1 MVTLCRASRNTEYW
15 QMSTPQAVG
24 PGSYSSS
31 PLRKALDYT
40 AAPFSSMTARP
51 LSSHAL
57 AQTRGSQGETPGPG
71 SYEAAV
77 RYQSRSGSKGSNSF
91 VSAESRMA
99 PNAPG
104 STVFAFPSSILNPGP
119 GAYNLAKGLAKKKQ
133 SGREKPRPLLFELNS
148 GPPSIPP
155 QLGTEPTN
163 VGPGQYSPSHACVK
177 PKPASTDFSHSKDI
191 RRLWEPSNSPFNR
204 QPSRSNPGP
213 GSYEGSILSEPESS
227 SGNVSFISKVRRQ
240 KKAVDRSPGPG
251 VYEVTQRTEFDLVQ
265 RPGFGGKVQRGET
278 WSHDIVSPYT
288 KPERGKYPGVG
299 TYDIDDLH
307 RKAKESKRRSLL
319 YTLVPPPP
327 KAPFLTDQ
335 QRDCL
340 VPLRIGLQPGPGAY
354 DPAAQPDTQ
363 SHNLQVSLGKV
374 TFASKQDRF
383 RKQVFQAREG
393 PAPGQY
399 QASEERP
406 TGKATDPA
414 FKSRTSRFPR
424 EGREGPSVGA
434 YEMRGEWRTKQSRA
448 EDYQHVM
455 PGVSFESSSLRF
467 DSTSPISGK
476 KDLLPGPGQ
485 YLNSSLPLSKGA
497 GMAKSKRFQGFAVY
511 QAVGVTAPAVGPGR
525 YDLQGSLLRKSF
537 NRTMEVSK
545 ET

>member
-1 MVTLCRASRNTEYW
+1 M
-15 QMSTPQAVG
+15 
-24 PGSYSSS
+24 
-31 PLRKALDYT
+31 
-40 AAPFSSMTARP
+40 
-51 LSSHAL
+51 
-57 AQTRGSQGETPGPG
+57 
-71 SYEAAV
+71 
-77 RYQSRSGSKGSNSF
+77 RYQSRGGRKGSNSF
-91 VSAESRMA
+91 VSAEARMA

-104 STVFAFPSSILNPGP
+104 STVFTFPTSVINPGP
-119 GAYNLAKGLAKKKQ
+119 GTYNLSKGLARKRP

-155 QLGTEPTN
+155 QLGTEPSN
-163 VGPGQYSPSHACVK
+163 LGPGQYSPSHTYVK
-177 PKPASTDFSHSKDI
+177 PKPASTDFSHSKDS
-191 RRLWEPSNSPFNR
+191 RKLWEPSNSPDNR
-204 QPSRSNPGP
+204 LPSRSNPGP
-213 GSYEGSILSEPESS
+213 GSYEGSILSDPDSS
-227 SGNVSFISKVRRQ
+227 TGNVAFTSRVRRQ
-240 KKAVDRSPGPG
+240 KKAEDRSPGPG
-251 VYEVTQRTEFDLVQ
+251 VYEVTQKADFDLVQ

-278 WSHDIVSPYT
+278 WSHDIVLPYT
-288 KPERGKYPGVG
+288 KPERAKYPGVG
-299 TYDIDDLH
+299 TYDIDDLR
-307 RKAKESKRRSLL
+307 RKEKESKRKSLL
-319 YTLVPPPP
+319 FTLVPPPP

-340 VPLRIGLQPGPGAY
+340 IPLRVQLHPGPGAY
-354 DPAAQPDTQ
+354 DPTAKDTQ

-374 TFASKQDRF
+374 TFASRQDRF
-383 RKQVFQAREG
+383 HKQVFPAKEG

-399 QASEERP
+399 QGSEERP
-406 TGKATDPA
+406 TGKATDSA
-414 FKSRTSRFPR
+414 FKSRTTRFPS

-476 KDLLPGPGQ
+476 KDPLPGPGQ
-485 YLNSSLPLSKGA
+485 YLDSSLSMSKGP

-511 QAVGVTAPAVGPGR
+511 QTVGVTAPAVGPGR